1 MGSKLSGN
9 SLLFLL
15 ALNHFLFRQACKD
28 QIRIVTL
35 LLMQFIFAVYGG
47 TVTSM
52 RSIQIVMLRTCAG
65 NYVPHQIGL
74 SRGVLRNIHPARVA
88 KGIVL
93 VFSRAVVNSFAL

>member
-28 QIRIVTL
+28 QICIVTL
-35 LLMQFIFAVYGG
+35 LIMQFIFAMYGG
-47 TVTSM
+47 NMTSM
-52 RSIQIVMLRTCAG
+52 KSIQTIKFSICAG

-74 SRGVLRNIHPARVA
+74 SRDVSRNIKELFWFLAE
-88 KGIVL
+88 L
-93 VFSRAVVNSFAL
+93 